1 MKHLY
6 TIIMLLGLGI
16 TQVSAQQL
24 PETSIIV
31 IGEVEGF
38 KDGEIFLLSE
48 SDGQGGVIFFHKA
61 IPEDNGTVKNG
72 RFTVINPYEGKSVG
86 RFELIWPGQSLGSG
100 LSLAFYANPGDTV
113 YVKGKN
119 DYPCLWSVKSNATKQ
134 KEFELIQKTSHAE
147 TLAYQKA
154 IKDHQEYRMFRRN
167 TSMSEEEWDRT
178 GEILNQKAA
187 KRDSLEEVVQLAQL
201 EAMKTLPANDV
212 WMQALSIIAYND
224 KFISQTVKE
233 KIRELYNLRMK
244 DIDRKPDGKRITSM
258 LFPYPVAELGK
269 PIVDGEMLDMQGNI
283 HRLSDFKGKY
293 VLIDF
298 WTTNCA
304 PCIEAIP
311 EIEMFV
317 KRNPDIAVISLC
329 LSQFSSWRTHPKYQN
344 LPWYNLNDGGG
355 WMGLA
360 KSYTIEA
367 TPTYVLISPDGIYL
381 KKWRG
386 KAPIFG
392 EGGTLET
399 YIQQLS
405 QEAKK

>member
-1 MKHLY
+1 MKY
-6 TIIMLLGLGI
+6 GNKKVIVDGI
-16 TQVSAQQL
+16 TFDSRREARRYREL
-24 PETSIIV
+24 
-31 IGEVEGF
+31 
-38 KDGEIFLLSE
+38 KLLE
-48 SDGQGGVIFFHKA
+48 RAGQIQ
-61 IPEDNGTVKNG
+61 NL
-72 RFTVINPYEGKSVG
+72 
-86 RFELIWPGQSLGSG
+86 EL
-100 LSLAFYANPGDTV
+100 
-113 YVKGKN
+113 
-119 DYPCLWSVKSNATKQ
+119 Q
-134 KEFELIQKTSHAE
+134 KEFELIQQGSSSE

-154 IKDHQEYRMFRRN
+154 IKDHFEDRMFRRN
-167 TSMSEEEWDRT
+167 TSMNEKEWDRT
-178 GEILNQKAA
+178 EKIMNQKIA
-187 KRDSLEEVVQLAQL
+187 KRDSLEEVVQFAQL

-212 WMQALSIIAYND
+212 WMQILSTMIHSN
-224 KFISQTVKE
+224 ISPTLKE

-293 VLIDF
+293 VVIDF
-298 WTTNCA
+298 WTTSCG
-304 PCIEAIP
+304 PCIMAIP
-311 EIEMFV
+311 NIEKFV
-317 KRNPDIAVISLC
+317 KRNPDIVVISLC

-360 KSYTIEA
+360 KSYTVKA
-367 TPTYVLISPDGIYL
+367 VPTYVLISPDGIYL
-381 KKWRG
+381 KQWKG
-386 KAPIFG
+386 KEIFG

>member
-6 TIIMLLGLGI
+6 TIIMLLGLCI
-16 TQVSAQQL
+16 TQVAAQQL
-24 PETSIIV
+24 PETSVIV

-38 KDGEIFLLSE
+38 KDGETFLLSE
-48 SDGQGGVIFFHKA
+48 SDGQGGTILFHKA
-61 IPEDNGTVKNG
+61 IPDDNGTVKNG
-72 RFTVINPYEGKSVG
+72 RFTVINPYKRKSVG
-86 RFELIWPGQSLGSG
+86 RFELIWPGQTLGNG

-119 DYPCLWSVKSNATKQ
+119 NYPCLWSVKSDATKQ
-134 KEFELIQKTSHAE
+134 KELEQIQKATHPE

-154 IKDHQEYRMFRRN
+154 FKDYFEYRMFRRN
-167 TSMSEEEWDRT
+167 TSMSEKEWDRT
-178 GEILNQKAA
+178 EKIMNQKIA

-212 WMQALSIIAYND
+212 WMQILSTMIHSN
-224 KFISQTVKE
+224 ISPTLKE

-244 DIDRKPDGKRITSM
+244 DIERKPDGKRVTSM

-293 VLIDF
+293 VVIDF
-298 WTTNCA
+298 WTTSCG
-304 PCIEAIP
+304 PCIMAIP
-311 EIEMFV
+311 NIEKFV
-317 KRNPDIAVISLC
+317 KRNPDIVVISLC

-360 KSYTIEA
+360 KSYTVKA
-367 TPTYVLISPDGIYL
+367 VPTYVLISPDGIYL
-381 KKWRG
+381 KQWKG
-386 KAPIFG
+386 KEIFG

>member
-1 MKHLY
+1 MRHLF
-6 TIIMLLGLGI
+6 TTIMLLGLGI
-16 TQVSAQQL
+16 TQVSAQHL
-24 PETSIIV
+24 PETSVVV

-38 KDGEIFLLSE
+38 KDGETFTVLAG
-48 SDGQGGVIFFHKA
+48 DGEGREGF
-61 IPEDNGTVKNG
+61 IPNGYPDNGIVKNG
-72 RFTVINPYEGKSVG
+72 KFTAICYNKQKSIGLFTIVFP
-86 RFELIWPGQSLGSG
+86 RYSLGSDFVVT
-100 LSLAFYANPGDTV
+100 FYANPGDTV

-119 DYPCLWSVKSNATKQ
+119 DYPCLWSVNSDATEQ
-134 KEFELIQKTSHAE
+134 KEFELIQKGILSE

-178 GEILNQKAA
+178 GEILKQKAA
-187 KRDSLEEVVQLAQL
+187 KCDSLEEVVQLAKL
-201 EAMKTLPANDV
+201 EIMKTLPANDV
-212 WMQALSIIAYND
+212 WMQALSIIAHND
-224 KFISQTVKE
+224 KFMSQTVKE

-244 DIDRKPDGKRITSM
+244 DINRKPDGKRVTSM
-258 LFPYPVAELGK
+258 LYPYPKAEIGK
-269 PIVDGEMLDMQGNI
+269 PIVDGEMLDMQGYI

-293 VLIDF
+293 VVIDF
-298 WTTNCA
+298 WSTHCG

-311 EIEMFV
+311 EIKKFV
-317 KRNPDIAVISLC
+317 KRNPDIVVISLC
-329 LSQFSSWRTHPKYQN
+329 LSQFNSWRTHPSYQN

-360 KSYTIEA
+360 RSYMVEA
-367 TPTYVLISPDGIYL
+367 VPTYILISPDGIYL

-386 KAPIFG
+386 EKIFG